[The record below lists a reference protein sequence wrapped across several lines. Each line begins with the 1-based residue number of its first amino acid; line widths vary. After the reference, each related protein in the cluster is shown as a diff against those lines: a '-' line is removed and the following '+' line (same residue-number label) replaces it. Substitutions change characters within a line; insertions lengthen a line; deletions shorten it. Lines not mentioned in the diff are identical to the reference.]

1 MKKLRKRAYEKSGK
15 KYKDI
20 GRFGEDEYM
29 KQDKLPGMKK
39 GGFLLTPQQKMQ
51 SKNAEKE
58 LRNIEQRKLQ
68 RDVEQIQMDRN
79 PAQMKKGGLAGKAEE
94 KYRKIAQDRLTERAK
109 QINQKKAD
117 SFAKNLGG
125 KGGPKITS
133 KDKEALRFI
142 KKVEARDATGKKSF
156 IDDMAKG
163 IKKREES
170 PVNVERG
177 MGKGYKKGGLAGK
190 QKKLDANKD
199 GKISGEDFKILRG
212 KANKMK
218 GGGIAIKGTNFKGV
232 F

>member
-1 MKKLRKRAYEKSGK
+1 MPRLKDTMKKLRKRAYEKSGK

-39 GGFLLTPQQKMQ
+39 GGM
-51 SKNAEKE
+51 
-58 LRNIEQRKLQ
+58 
-68 RDVEQIQMDRN
+68 
-79 PAQMKKGGLAGKAEE
+79 AGKAEE

-156 IDDMAKG
+156 VDDMAKG

-170 PVNVERG
+170 PANVERG